1 MYAIVTDEKT
11 KAVSV
16 GLGTDIEFYES
27 IGMTD
32 MEVEQAYDG
41 SWYVKGYAPDFSRQI
56 KLDKISQLNAD
67 YEAARFELGKYY
79 MEAFLDSK
87 VEAQK
92 EIKMELDELKAE
104 YDEAMAEL
112 EAE

>member
-1 MYAIVTDEKT
+1 MYAMITNEET

-16 GLGTDIEFYES
+16 GIGTDTEFYES

-87 VEAQK
+87 VGVQK